1 MQTHAQ
7 YPLPFTRL
15 LPISLSR
22 CYTGAPYRQPS
33 LLKLQQSMFVRASR
47 RSLQKDARRQSI
59 PNVDIPQLLFLCPVL
74 LSQPIHRRKTST
86 ASRSRSVRGLKNT
99 QVADI
104 KHAPYNASTHRR
116 TLASAAAAEI
126 DLHQD
131 YHIPWDPASFPRPTS
146 LPPVDE
152 HKMTF
157 PSFDPQTSPI
167 IINDA
172 LSTPPASFYNS
183 RHEARYVG
191 NINDLHQTLHAC
203 LQVGRVER
211 ATILLRKL
219 NQLYNPEAPGLI
231 AAHNEYIKALSY
243 NVVRNN
249 DLRVLQDLQR
259 WFEVELRD
267 VGIRPNELTYALMIQ
282 ASLQASGSKKDRM
295 VRRYL
300 GLAGENGLA
309 EGTKDLLSAF
319 EKAEVAQAIL
329 VCYFG
334 HT

>member
-1 MQTHAQ
+1 M
-7 YPLPFTRL
+7 
-15 LPISLSR
+15 
-22 CYTGAPYRQPS
+22 
-33 LLKLQQSMFVRASR
+33 RATR

-74 LSQPIHRRKTST
+74 LSQPIYRRETST
-86 ASRSRSVRGLKNT
+86 ASRSRPVRRLKNT
-99 QVADI
+99 RSTDI
-104 KHAPYNASTHRR
+104 KHGSSNASAPRR

-131 YHIPWDPASFPRPTS
+131 YHIPWDPASYPRINS
-146 LPPVDE
+146 LPTVDE
-152 HKMTF
+152 HKITI
-157 PSFDPQTSPI
+157 PPFDPQTSPI
-167 IINDA
+167 IINDT
-172 LSTPPASFYNS
+172 LSTPPSSFYS
-183 RHEARYVG
+183 TRLESRYVG
-191 NINDLHQTLHAC
+191 NINELHQTLHAC

-219 NQLYNPEAPGLI
+219 NQLYNPEAPGLL

-243 NVVRNN
+243 RVIRNS

-295 VRRYL
+295 IRRYL
-300 GLAGENGLA
+300 ALAGEDRLA
-309 EGTKDLLSAF
+309 ERTKDLLSAL

-334 HT
+334 RS

>member
-1 MQTHAQ
+1 M
-7 YPLPFTRL
+7 
-15 LPISLSR
+15 
-22 CYTGAPYRQPS
+22 
-33 LLKLQQSMFVRASR
+33 
-47 RSLQKDARRQSI
+47 QKDPRRQSI

-86 ASRSRSVRGLKNT
+86 ASRTRSVRGLKNP
-99 QVADI
+99 QAGDI
-104 KHAPYNASTHRR
+104 KHAPYNASIHRR

-131 YHIPWDPASFPRPTS
+131 YHIPWDLASFPRP
-146 LPPVDE
+146 LPPIEE
-152 HKMTF
+152 HKITI
-157 PSFDPQTSPI
+157 PPFDPQTSPI

-172 LSTPPASFYNS
+172 LSTPPPSFYNT

-191 NINDLHQTLHAC
+191 NINELHQTLHAC
-203 LQVGRVER
+203 LQVGRIER

-219 NQLYNPEAPGLI
+219 NQLYNAEAPGLL

-243 NVVRNN
+243 KVIRNN

-267 VGIRPNELTYALMIQ
+267 VGVRPNELTYALMIQ

-295 VRRYL
+295 VRRYF
-300 GLAGENGLA
+300 GLAGEDGLA
-309 EGTKDLLSAF
+309 EGTKELLSAF

-329 VCYFG
+329 VS
-334 HT
+334 